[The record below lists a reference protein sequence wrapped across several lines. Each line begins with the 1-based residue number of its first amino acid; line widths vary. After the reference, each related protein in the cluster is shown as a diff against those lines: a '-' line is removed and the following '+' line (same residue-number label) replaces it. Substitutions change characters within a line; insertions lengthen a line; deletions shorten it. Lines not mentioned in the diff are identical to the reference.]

1 MGLTTAAIVGIGSL
15 VGAGIGGGSVAYYHY
30 RKEKREKEKREQY
43 YRDLA
48 DMRLRDRRINA
59 RIYSQ

>member
-1 MGLTTAAIVGIGSL
+1 MGLTTAAIVGISSL

-30 RKEKREKEKREQY
+30 RKERREKEQREQY
-43 YRDLA
+43 LRDLA

>member
-15 VGAGIGGGSVAYYHY
+15 VGAGIGGGSVAYYNY
-30 RKEKREKEKREQY
+30 RKERREKEQHEQY
-43 YRDLA
+43 IRNLA
-48 DMRLRDRRINA
+48 DMRLRGRRINA